1 MRYYQVNWMFK
12 KQLERSKLINQ
23 FKRKLIQIMNKRQ
36 LLFAFFLGTALV
48 WTSCGNK
55 DAKKQGAAQAQAEKV
70 VPVTFGAASHE
81 IVTGTISYPA
91 TVKPLNEADLFAEVS
106 GYITKIY
113 VSDGAVVSKGQAL
126 YEIDGTRYNAA
137 VQQAKASLQVAQTD
151 LDRQKRDLAR
161 YQTLADKDAIAKQV
175 FDNAVSA
182 VASSQAQV
190 ESARAALVTAS
201 TNLSRS
207 TIRAPFSG
215 TVGISQVRLG
225 ALVNPGTTLLNTL
238 SSTSPIAIE
247 FQVNEK
253 DISKFVQM
261 QSSRSSSDL
270 SLLLPD
276 GSTYEGKGNI
286 TTIDRAVDPATGTIK
301 VRATFPNNSNVL
313 RAGMNITMNVST
325 TSANEEIVVPYKAV
339 FEQLGVFNLY
349 AVNDSS
355 KAEIRQVKLGIKAGD
370 KVVIKEGVKDGEK
383 IIVDGAM
390 NVQNGVK
397 VVDAAIAAQQ
407 AAKGAPQG
415 K

>member
-1 MRYYQVNWMFK
+1 
-12 KQLERSKLINQ
+12 
-23 FKRKLIQIMNKRQ
+23 MNKRQ

-70 VPVTFGAASHE
+70 VPVSFGVASHE

-91 TVKPLNEADLFAEVS
+91 TVKPLNEADLYAEVS

-113 VSDGAVVSKGQAL
+113 VSDGAVVSAGQAL

-175 FDNAVSA
+175 FDNAVSN
-182 VASSQAQV
+182 VAASQAQV
-190 ESARAALVTAS
+190 ESARAALVTAN

-238 SSTSPIAIE
+238 SSTSPIAVE

-253 DISKFVQM
+253 DITKFTQL
-261 QSSRSSSDL
+261 QSSHSSSDL
-270 SLLLPD
+270 SLVLPN
-276 GSTYEGKGNI
+276 GSTYEGKGTI

-301 VRATFPNNSNVL
+301 VRATFPNNANEL

-325 TSANEEIVVPYKAV
+325 TSATEEVVVPYKAV

-349 AVNDSS
+349 TVNDSS

-370 KVVIKEGVKDGEK
+370 KIVIKEGVKDGEK
-383 IIVDGAM
+383 IVVDGAM
-390 NVQNGVK
+390 NVQDGVK
-397 VVDAAIAAQQ
+397 VVDAAVAAQQ

>member
-1 MRYYQVNWMFK
+1 MFK
-12 KQLERSKLINQ
+12 KQSAQFRQINQ
-23 FKRKLIQIMNKRQ
+23 LTETNTIMNKRQ

-55 DAKKQGAAQAQAEKV
+55 DANKQGAAQAPAEKV
-70 VPVTFGAASHE
+70 VPVTFGVASHE
-81 IVTGTISYPA
+81 IVTGTVSYPA

-126 YEIDGTRYNAA
+126 YEIDGTRYSAA
-137 VQQAKASLQVAQTD
+137 VQQAKASLQVAQTE

-175 FDNAVSA
+175 YDNAVSN
-182 VASSQAQV
+182 VAASQAQV
-190 ESARAALVTAS
+190 ESARAALVTAN

-207 TIRAPFSG
+207 TIRAPFAG

-238 SSTSPIAIE
+238 SSTSPIAVE

-253 DISKFVQM
+253 DINKFVQM
-261 QSSRSSSDL
+261 QNSRSSSDL

-276 GSTYEGKGNI
+276 GSNYEGKGSI

-301 VRATFPNNSNVL
+301 VRATFPNNANVL
-313 RAGMNITMNVST
+313 RAGMNITMNVSS
-325 TSANEEIVVPYKAV
+325 TSATEEVVVPYKAI

-349 AVNDSS
+349 TVNDSS

-370 KVVIKEGVKDGEK
+370 KIVIKEGVKDGEK

-397 VVDAAIAAQQ
+397 VVDAAVAAQQ

>member
-1 MRYYQVNWMFK
+1 
-12 KQLERSKLINQ
+12 
-23 FKRKLIQIMNKRQ
+23 MNKRQ

-55 DAKKQGAAQAQAEKV
+55 DANKQGAAQAPAEKV
-70 VPVTFGAASHE
+70 VPVTFGVASHE
-81 IVTGTISYPA
+81 IVTGTVSYPA

-126 YEIDGTRYNAA
+126 YEIDGTRYSAA
-137 VQQAKASLQVAQTD
+137 VQQAKASLQVAQTE

-175 FDNAVSA
+175 YDNAVSN
-182 VASSQAQV
+182 VAASQAQV
-190 ESARAALVTAS
+190 ESARAALVTAN

-207 TIRAPFSG
+207 TIRAPFAG

-238 SSTSPIAIE
+238 SSTSPIAVE

-253 DISKFVQM
+253 DINKFVQM
-261 QSSRSSSDL
+261 QNSRSSSDL

-276 GSTYEGKGNI
+276 GSNYEGKGSI

-301 VRATFPNNSNVL
+301 VRATFPNNANVL
-313 RAGMNITMNVST
+313 RAGMNITMNVSS
-325 TSANEEIVVPYKAV
+325 TSATEEVVVPYKAI

-349 AVNDSS
+349 TVNDSS

-370 KVVIKEGVKDGEK
+370 KIVIKEGVKDGEK

-397 VVDAAIAAQQ
+397 VVDAAVAAQQ

>member
-1 MRYYQVNWMFK
+1 
-12 KQLERSKLINQ
+12 
-23 FKRKLIQIMNKRQ
+23 MNKRQ

-55 DAKKQGAAQAQAEKV
+55 DAKNQGAAQAQAEKV
-70 VPVTFGAASHE
+70 VPVSFGVASHE
-81 IVTGTISYPA
+81 IVTGTVSYPA

-175 FDNAVSA
+175 FDNAVSN
-182 VASSQAQV
+182 VAASQAQV
-190 ESARAALVTAS
+190 ESARAALITAN

-207 TIRAPFSG
+207 TIRAPFAG
-215 TVGISQVRLG
+215 NVGISQVRLG
-225 ALVNPGTTLLNTL
+225 ALVSPGTTLLNTL

-253 DISKFVQM
+253 DINKFVQM

-276 GSTYEGKGNI
+276 GSTYEGKGSI

-301 VRATFPNNSNVL
+301 VRATFPNSSNAL

-325 TSANEEIVVPYKAV
+325 TSATEEVVVPYKAI

-370 KVVIKEGVKDGEK
+370 KIVIKEGVKDGEK

-397 VVDAAIAAQQ
+397 VVDAATAAQQ

>member
-1 MRYYQVNWMFK
+1 
-12 KQLERSKLINQ
+12 
-23 FKRKLIQIMNKRQ
+23 MNKRQ

-55 DAKKQGAAQAQAEKV
+55 DAKKQGAAQSQTEKI

-91 TVKPLNEADLFAEVS
+91 TVKPLNEADLYAEVN

-126 YEIDGTRYNAA
+126 YEIDGTRYHAA

-161 YQTLADKDAIAKQV
+161 YQTLADRDAIAKQV
-175 FDNAVSA
+175 YDNAVSN
-182 VASSQAQV
+182 VAASQAQV
-190 ESARAALVTAS
+190 ESARAALVTAN
-201 TNLSRS
+201 TNMSRS
-207 TIRAPFSG
+207 TIRAPFAG
-215 TVGISQVRLG
+215 TIGISQVRLG
-225 ALVNPGTTLLNTL
+225 ALVNAGATLLNTL

-261 QSSRSSSDL
+261 QQSRSSSDL
-270 SLLLPD
+270 SLVLPD
-276 GSTYEGKGNI
+276 GSTYEAKGNI
-286 TTIDRAVDPATGTIK
+286 TTLDRAIDPATGTIK
-301 VRATFPNNSNVL
+301 VRATFPNSSNAL
-313 RAGMNITMNVST
+313 RAGMNITMNVSS
-325 TSANEEIVVPYKAV
+325 TSKTEEVVVPYKAI
-339 FEQLGVFNLY
+339 FEQLGVFNIY
-349 AVNDSS
+349 TVNDSS

-370 KVVIKEGVKDGEK
+370 KIVIKEGVKDGEK
-383 IIVDGAM
+383 IIVDGTM

-397 VVDAAIAAQQ
+397 VVDAATAAQQ
-407 AAKGAPQG
+407 AAKGAQKG

>member
-1 MRYYQVNWMFK
+1 MFK
-12 KQLERSKLINQ
+12 KQSAQFRQINQ
-23 FKRKLIQIMNKRQ
+23 LTETNTIMNKRQ

-55 DAKKQGAAQAQAEKV
+55 DANKQGAAQAPAEKV
-70 VPVTFGAASHE
+70 VPVTFGVASHE
-81 IVTGTISYPA
+81 IVTGTVSYPA

-126 YEIDGTRYNAA
+126 YEIDGTRYSAA
-137 VQQAKASLQVAQTD
+137 VQQAKASLQVAQTE

-161 YQTLADKDAIAKQV
+161 YQALADKDAIAKQV
-175 FDNAVSA
+175 YDNAVSN
-182 VASSQAQV
+182 VAASQAQV
-190 ESARAALVTAS
+190 ESARAALVTAN

-207 TIRAPFSG
+207 TIRAPFAG

-238 SSTSPIAIE
+238 SSTSPIAVE

-253 DISKFVQM
+253 DINKFVQL
-261 QSSRSSSDL
+261 QNSRSSSDL

-276 GSTYEGKGNI
+276 GSNYEGKGSI

-301 VRATFPNNSNVL
+301 VRATFPNNANVL
-313 RAGMNITMNVST
+313 RAGMNITMNVSS
-325 TSANEEIVVPYKAV
+325 TSATEEVVVPYKAI

-349 AVNDSS
+349 TVNDSS
-355 KAEIRQVKLGIKAGD
+355 KAEIRQVKLGVKAGD
-370 KVVIKEGVKDGEK
+370 KIVIKEGVKDGEK

-397 VVDAAIAAQQ
+397 VVDATVAAQQ

>member
-1 MRYYQVNWMFK
+1 
-12 KQLERSKLINQ
+12 
-23 FKRKLIQIMNKRQ
+23 MNKRQ

-55 DAKKQGAAQAQAEKV
+55 DANKQGAAQAPAEKV
-70 VPVTFGAASHE
+70 VPVTFGVASHE
-81 IVTGTISYPA
+81 IVTGTVSYPA

-126 YEIDGTRYNAA
+126 YEIDGTRYSAA
-137 VQQAKASLQVAQTD
+137 VQQAKASLQVAQTE

-161 YQTLADKDAIAKQV
+161 YQALADKDAIAKQV
-175 FDNAVSA
+175 YDNAVSN
-182 VASSQAQV
+182 VAASQAQV
-190 ESARAALVTAS
+190 ESARAALVTAN

-207 TIRAPFSG
+207 TIRAPFAG

-238 SSTSPIAIE
+238 SSTSPIAVE

-253 DISKFVQM
+253 DINKFVQL
-261 QSSRSSSDL
+261 QNSRSSSDL

-276 GSTYEGKGNI
+276 GSNYEGKGSI

-301 VRATFPNNSNVL
+301 VRATFPNNANVL
-313 RAGMNITMNVST
+313 RAGMNITMNVSS
-325 TSANEEIVVPYKAV
+325 TSATEEVVVPYKAI

-349 AVNDSS
+349 TVNDSS

-370 KVVIKEGVKDGEK
+370 KIVIKEGVKDGEK

-397 VVDAAIAAQQ
+397 VVDATVAAQQ

>member
-1 MRYYQVNWMFK
+1 
-12 KQLERSKLINQ
+12 
-23 FKRKLIQIMNKRQ
+23 MNKRQ

-70 VPVTFGAASHE
+70 VPVSFGVASHE

-113 VSDGAVVSKGQAL
+113 VSDGAVVSQGQAL

-137 VQQAKASLQVAQTD
+137 VQQAKASLQVQQTE
-151 LDRQKRDLAR
+151 LERLKRDLAR

-175 FDNAVSA
+175 FDNAKSS
-182 VASSQAQV
+182 VAAAQAQV
-190 ESARAALVTAS
+190 ESARAALVTAN

-207 TIRAPFSG
+207 TIRAAFSG
-215 TVGISQVRLG
+215 TIGISQVRLG

-238 SSTSPIAIE
+238 SSTSPIAVE

-253 DISKFVQM
+253 DITKFTKL
-261 QSSRSSSDL
+261 QSSHSSSDL

-276 GSTYEGKGNI
+276 GSTYEGKGTI

-301 VRATFPNNSNVL
+301 VRATFPNNSNTL
-313 RAGMNITMNVST
+313 RAGMNITMNVSS
-325 TSANEEIVVPYKAV
+325 TSATEEVVVPYKAI

-370 KVVIKEGVKDGEK
+370 KIVIKEGVKDGEK
-383 IIVDGAM
+383 IIVDGTM

-397 VVDAAIAAQQ
+397 VVDAAVAAQQ

>member
-1 MRYYQVNWMFK
+1 
-12 KQLERSKLINQ
+12 
-23 FKRKLIQIMNKRQ
+23 MNKRQ

-55 DAKKQGAAQAQAEKV
+55 DANKQGAAQAPAEKV
-70 VPVTFGAASHE
+70 VPVTFGVASHE
-81 IVTGTISYPA
+81 IVTGTVSYPA

-126 YEIDGTRYNAA
+126 YEIDGTRYSAA
-137 VQQAKASLQVAQTD
+137 VQQAKASLQVAQTE

-161 YQTLADKDAIAKQV
+161 YQALADKDAIAKQV
-175 FDNAVSA
+175 YDNAVSN
-182 VASSQAQV
+182 VAASQAQV
-190 ESARAALVTAS
+190 ESARAALVTAN

-207 TIRAPFSG
+207 TIRAPFAG

-238 SSTSPIAIE
+238 SSTSPIAVE

-253 DISKFVQM
+253 DINKFVQL
-261 QSSRSSSDL
+261 QNSRSSSDL

-276 GSTYEGKGNI
+276 GSNYEGKGSI

-301 VRATFPNNSNVL
+301 VRATFPNNANVL
-313 RAGMNITMNVST
+313 RAGMNITMNVSS
-325 TSANEEIVVPYKAV
+325 TSATEEVVVPYKAI

-349 AVNDSS
+349 TVNDSS

-370 KVVIKEGVKDGEK
+370 KIVIKEGVKDGEK

-397 VVDAAIAAQQ
+397 VVDAAVAAQQ

>member
-1 MRYYQVNWMFK
+1 
-12 KQLERSKLINQ
+12 
-23 FKRKLIQIMNKRQ
+23 MNKRQ

-55 DAKKQGAAQAQAEKV
+55 DANKQGAAQAPAEKV
-70 VPVTFGAASHE
+70 VPVTFGVASHE
-81 IVTGTISYPA
+81 IVTGTVSYPA

-126 YEIDGTRYNAA
+126 YEIDGTRYSAA
-137 VQQAKASLQVAQTD
+137 VQQAKASLQVAQTE

-161 YQTLADKDAIAKQV
+161 YQALADKDAIAKQV
-175 FDNAVSA
+175 YDNAVSN
-182 VASSQAQV
+182 VAASQAQV
-190 ESARAALVTAS
+190 ESARAALVTAN

-207 TIRAPFSG
+207 TIRAPFAG

-238 SSTSPIAIE
+238 SSTSPIAVE

-253 DISKFVQM
+253 DINKFVQM
-261 QSSRSSSDL
+261 QNSRSSSDL

-276 GSTYEGKGNI
+276 GSNYEGKGSI

-301 VRATFPNNSNVL
+301 VRATFPNNANVL
-313 RAGMNITMNVST
+313 RAGMNITMNVSS
-325 TSANEEIVVPYKAV
+325 TSATEEVVVPYKAI

-349 AVNDSS
+349 TVNDSS

-370 KVVIKEGVKDGEK
+370 KIVIKEGVKDGEK

-397 VVDAAIAAQQ
+397 VVDAAVAAQQ